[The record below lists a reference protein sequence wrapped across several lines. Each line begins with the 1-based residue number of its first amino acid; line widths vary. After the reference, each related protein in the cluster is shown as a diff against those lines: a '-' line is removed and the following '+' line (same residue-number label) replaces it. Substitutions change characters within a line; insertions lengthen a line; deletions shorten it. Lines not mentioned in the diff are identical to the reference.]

1 MDSNKNIIAAI
12 SLSAAIIVLWALFF
26 SPSPEDRE
34 KIKQKRID
42 SVKSLDAPEIE
53 NSETNNLLSRKEALN
68 KDKRIVFEND
78 NVKGSISLKGAII
91 DDLLFK
97 NYNEKLEGTK
107 KVVLLNP
114 RNASNTYYLE
124 TGWVTNN
131 KNIDLPNNKSKWK
144 VEGNTK
150 LSPGND
156 VKLIWKNA
164 QGLAFEKIIS
174 IDNKFLFT
182 VNQKIKNN
190 TNKIYNFYPYSQI
203 IRKNIPKDIVNF
215 FILHEGPLGVFD
227 DQLVEKDYDD
237 VIDKKYSIN
246 AEKGFLGITDKYW
259 LTSLIPEKNKN
270 FRADFEYSE
279 KFKISYIETEA
290 LEAQPNNQI
299 SNKVDIVIAAKE
311 VDVID
316 EYNEKLG
323 LSKFDLVIDWGWFYW
338 IVKPLFFLNDYFFKL
353 AGNYGLAI
361 ILITVCLRLLF
372 FPLNNYAF
380 RSMSRM
386 KILQPEMA
394 RLKEVHKDD
403 KMKLQQAIMQLYK
416 KEGVNPVSGC
426 VPILIS
432 IPFFFAI
439 YKMLFVTIEMRHQP
453 FFGWIK
459 DLSEKDPTSIFNL
472 FGLIPWAPPE
482 FLIIGGLPVLMGLTM
497 WAQQKLNPAPQD
509 DIQKKIFM
517 FFPVFLTVILAPFPS
532 GLVLYWTAN
541 NILTMAQQYVIMKRT
556 TVKTSQ

>member
-68 KDKRIVFEND
+68 KDKRIIFEND

-156 VKLIWKNA
+156 VKLIWKNT
-164 QGLAFEKIIS
+164 QGITFEKIIS

-203 IRKNIPKDIVNF
+203 IRKNIPRDIVNF

-290 LEAQPNNQI
+290 LEAQPNKQI

-353 AGNYGLAI
+353 AGNYGVAI
-361 ILITVCLRLLF
+361 ILITVCLRLVF